1 MRYEAT
7 LCNSVV
13 WIGLLLLLL
22 RWYWGAA
29 LLIILTLCGFTA
41 RHGPVRGSSAFW
53 HVVGYSTLF
62 GGCVWRMVCSSAS
75 VCPDMMPLGGQA
87 SQHEVAQRRGHSLS
101 RPGSCVDA
109 AGELPHSACHP

>member
-1 MRYEAT
+1 MVAAVTMACGMRIWTALAQGAAMRYEAT

-29 LLIILTLCGFTA
+29 LLIILTLCFTA

-62 GGCVWRMVCSSAS
+62 GGLRLADGLLVSQC
-75 VCPDMMPLGGQA
+75 MP
-87 SQHEVAQRRGHSLS
+87 RT
-101 RPGSCVDA
+101 
-109 AGELPHSACHP
+109 